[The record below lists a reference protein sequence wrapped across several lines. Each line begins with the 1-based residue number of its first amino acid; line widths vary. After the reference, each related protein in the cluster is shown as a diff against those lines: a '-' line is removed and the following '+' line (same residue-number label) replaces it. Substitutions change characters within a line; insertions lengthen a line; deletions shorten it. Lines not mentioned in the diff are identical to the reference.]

1 MLFEDGFHFIDE
13 VIIKDGTFNGFLA
26 KEYRNQNWDKSQRN
40 VTGFRPGCGCN
51 VGLWEGF
58 RRTDLKWDVFQIFDE
73 DDRAGVASINVGEAG
88 ITLLL
93 ATTANNCKGV
103 AIFIDDGNWLIH
115 HMDVTRTIDSE

>member
-1 MLFEDGFHFIDE
+1 MLFGDGFHFIDN

-26 KEYRNQNWDKSQRN
+26 KEDRSQNRDKAHRN

-88 ITLLL
+88 ITLPLGLL
-93 ATTANNCKGV
+93 
-103 AIFIDDGNWLIH
+103 LP
-115 HMDVTRTIDSE
+115 TIARVLPFSSMTGIGLYIVWMSPE